1 MKLPELTVPKI
12 DLPFDIPV
20 LLHPAVDH
28 FAIALPVIVL
38 LLEFYNLF
46 TKRKSIGGFS
56 FMLLVMTVVVF
67 ALAYLTGSVDAKETY
82 DLLAPAGQEE
92 LKAHK
97 LLGTYL
103 LFGSVGLLVFKL
115 LAMTGKTYFKLL
127 FFLVMIAFVAI
138 TFKQGKDGGEL
149 VYEYGANI
157 EKVKDL
163 NDDLS
168 DSKELLEETKEAV
181 REAQKAVESSIQS
194 STIVTTPKT
203 NEVEDNN
210 TVKVKPKKKT
220 VETLLKSEPKES
232 NETSPE
238 VIKTLKDAAKDV
250 EKKIIETQNM
260 ENLPVH
266 HETHERITIKEP
278 ETSS

>member
-1 MKLPELTVPKI
+1 MKLPELPVPKI
-12 DLPFDIPV
+12 DLPFDLPV
-20 LLHPAVDH
+20 LLHPSVDH

-46 TKRKSIGGFS
+46 AKKKSIGGFS
-56 FMLLVMTVVVF
+56 FILLVMTVVVF
-67 ALAYLTGSVDAKETY
+67 ALAYLTGSIDAKETY

-97 LLGTYL
+97 LLGIYL
-103 LFGSVGLLVFKL
+103 LFGSVMLLVFKL
-115 LAMTGKTYFKLL
+115 LAMTGKTYFKLF
-127 FFLVMIAFVAI
+127 FFLIMIAFMAI

-163 NDDLS
+163 SDDLS
-168 DSKELLEETKEAV
+168 NTKELLEETKKAMHKAQEAV
-181 REAQKAVESSIQS
+181 ELLMQS

-203 NEVEDNN
+203 DTVENNN

-220 VETLLKSEPKES
+220 VEALLKSEPKES
-232 NETSPE
+232 NKTSPA
-238 VIKTLKDAAKDV
+238 VTKTLKDAAKDV
-250 EKKIIETQNM
+250 EKKMIETKKI

-266 HETHERITIKEP
+266 HETHERIITKEP
-278 ETSS
+278 KTSS

>member
-1 MKLPELTVPKI
+1 MKLPELTLPKI

-28 FAIALPVIVL
+28 FAITLPVIVL

-46 TKRKSIGGFS
+46 AKKKSIGGFS
-56 FMLLVMTVVVF
+56 FILLVMTVVAF
-67 ALAYLTGSVDAKETY
+67 AVAYLTGSVDAKETY

-103 LFGSVGLLVFKL
+103 LFGSVMLLVFKL
-115 LAMTGKTYFKLL
+115 LSMTGKAYFKFL

-168 DSKELLEETKEAV
+168 DAKEALEEAEDAASKV
-181 REAQKAVESSIQS
+181 QKTISSVNNA
-194 STIVTTPKT
+194 STVTVLKKKVTVIK
-203 NEVEDNN
+203 DNN
-210 TVKVKPKKKT
+210 TTKVKTIKKT
-220 VETLLKSEPKES
+220 VEELLDTVPKET
-232 NETSPE
+232 NETSQE
-238 VIKTLKDAAKDV
+238 VIETLKDAAKDV
-250 EKKIIETQNM
+250 EKKMM
-260 ENLPVH
+260 EKLPSH
-266 HETHERITIKEP
+266 HETHERIITKELEP
-278 ETSS
+278 SS

>member
-1 MKLPELTVPKI
+1 MKLPELPLPKI

-28 FAIALPVIVL
+28 FAIALPVIIL

-46 TKRKSIGGFS
+46 AKKKSIGGFS
-56 FMLLVMTVVVF
+56 FILLVMTVVIF
-67 ALAYLTGSVDAKETY
+67 ALAYLTGSVDGKEAS
-82 DLLAPAGQEE
+82 DLLSPSGQEE

-103 LFGSVGLLVFKL
+103 LYGSAILLTFKL
-115 LAMTGKTYFKLL
+115 LAMTGKGYFKFL

-168 DSKELLEETKEAV
+168 DAKEALEEAEEAASKVQKTISSVNNASTVTVPKKEITAI
-181 REAQKAVESSIQS
+181 E
-194 STIVTTPKT
+194 
-203 NEVEDNN
+203 NNN
-210 TVKVKPKKKT
+210 TVKVKTTKKT
-220 VETLLKSEPKES
+220 VESLLNTATKEI
-232 NETSPE
+232 NETSQE

-250 EKKIIETQNM
+250 EKKTLEK
-260 ENLPVH
+260 LPLNNEIH
-266 HETHERITIKEP
+266 
-278 ETSS
+278 

>member
-1 MKLPELTVPKI
+1 MKLPELTLPKI

-28 FAIALPVIVL
+28 FAITLPVIVL

-46 TKRKSIGGFS
+46 AKKKSIGGFS
-56 FMLLVMTVVVF
+56 FILLVLTVVAF
-67 ALAYLTGSVDAKETY
+67 AVAYLTGSVDAKETY

-103 LFGSVGLLVFKL
+103 LFGSVMLLVFKL
-115 LAMTGKTYFKLL
+115 LSMTGKAYFKFL

-168 DSKELLEETKEAV
+168 DAKEALEEAEEA
-181 REAQKAVESSIQS
+181 ASKLQKTISSVNNV
-194 STIVTTPKT
+194 STVTVLKKKITVIK
-203 NEVEDNN
+203 DNN
-210 TVKVKPKKKT
+210 TTKVKTIKKT
-220 VETLLKSEPKES
+220 VEELLDTVPKET
-232 NETSPE
+232 NETSQE
-238 VIKTLKDAAKDV
+238 VIETLKDAAKDV
-250 EKKIIETQNM
+250 EKKMM
-260 ENLPVH
+260 EKLPSH
-266 HETHERITIKEP
+266 HETHERIITKKELEP
-278 ETSS
+278 SS